1 MITHPVI
8 SAFIRKK
15 WEKVLRVYIGQ
26 GICYFLFVVFYTAF
40 IYYLFTTGQSEN
52 YENLTQTTTT
62 TTNTENY
69 ENLTHTTTTTTITT
83 TQTKPSENLP
93 TNQEIT
99 ENKVGNNVFWLIGP
113 LIFLIILHALREDFK
128 ITKY

>member
-40 IYYLFTTGQSEN
+40 IYYLFTTGQS
-52 YENLTQTTTT
+52 
-62 TTNTENY
+62 ENY

-128 ITKY
+128 ITKH

>member
-15 WEKVLRVYIGQ
+15 WEKVLRVYIAQ
-26 GICYFLFVVFYTAF
+26 GICYFLLVVCYTAF
-40 IYYLFTTGQSEN
+40 IYYVFR
-52 YENLTQTTTT
+52 TTTSQ
-62 TTNTENY
+62 TE
-69 ENLTHTTTTTTITT
+69 
-83 TQTKPSENLP
+83 PSENLT

-99 ENKVGNNVFWLIGP
+99 ENKVDNCVFWFIVP

-128 ITKY
+128 ITKH